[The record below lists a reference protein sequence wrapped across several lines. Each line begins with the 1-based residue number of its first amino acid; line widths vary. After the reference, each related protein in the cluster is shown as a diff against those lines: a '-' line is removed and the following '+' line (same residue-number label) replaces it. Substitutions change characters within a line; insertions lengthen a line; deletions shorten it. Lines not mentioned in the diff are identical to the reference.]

1 MTRLYFCTDLHG
13 SELCFRKML
22 HAPGVYGADVVIMG
36 GDCTGKM
43 VVPFVAD
50 NGHYTCAWEA
60 GPSGELAVG
69 GELLRAE
76 KLISDLGFYPIRMD
90 RAEYNSLQAD
100 SARLQQVF
108 DDLMLSRLRAWLSLA
123 QERLGGTDVELI
135 LTPGNDDLFSV
146 DGVLGES
153 DFVRAPEGA
162 VVRIGGGYE
171 LLSLSWSNSTPW
183 DTPRECS
190 EEELAEKIR
199 VLAEQ
204 IEDMDRAIFNIHVP
218 PYGCGLDVAPKM
230 LEGDRLS
237 HGGADRESVG
247 STAVRDAVLTYQPM
261 LSLHGHIHESRG
273 AQRLGR
279 TLCINPGSTYSEGS
293 LQGVVIDLKGGSVK
307 AYSLVRG

>member
-1 MTRLYFCTDLHG
+1 MSRLYFCTDLHG

-22 HAPGVYGADVVIMG
+22 HAPGVYGADIVIMG

-60 GPSGELAVG
+60 GPSGELTLG
-69 GELLRAE
+69 GELERAE
-76 KLISDLGFYPIRMD
+76 KLISDLGFYPLRVD
-90 RAEYNSLQAD
+90 RTEYDSLQAD
-100 SARLQQVF
+100 PMRLQRVF
-108 DDLMLSRLRAWLSLA
+108 DDLMLGRLRTWLRLA
-123 QERLGGTDVELI
+123 QERLAGSAVELI

-146 DGVLGES
+146 DAVLRES
-153 DFVRAPEGA
+153 DFVIAPEGTIA
-162 VVRIGGGYE
+162 RIGEGYE

-190 EEELAEKIR
+190 EDELAEKIR

-204 IEDMDRAIFNIHVP
+204 IENMDRAIFNIHVP
-218 PYGCGLDVAPKM
+218 PYGCGLDVAPKI
-230 LEGDRLS
+230 LDGDRLS

-247 STAVRDAVLTYQPM
+247 STAVRDALMKYQPM

-273 AQRLGR
+273 VQRLGR

-293 LQGVVIDLKGGSVK
+293 LQGVVIELRAGDVE